1 MILARIKAHVS
12 INPLLCQPEAD
23 LQRPYLLWNMLFSSQ
38 NCRRSTDQ
46 LRSWMEGRDE
56 PATHPR
62 VNSIRVVIKGLPW
75 VITIRAED
83 PSRGVT
89 CGNVIDQISDNLTR
103 PVPKEGMPPTG
114 SSTYRTIIRSY
125 HHNRAPHVEGVPG
138 GRMGAGV
145 LRKDWLLHKTSFA
158 GLEDNGMEVERIC
171 GSRHMPCTFELVC
184 ETPDGRADAEMERNR
199 AQEVLEEEEAR
210 LRGRRSRPR
219 SGMSRPRSGMS
230 RPRSSSTRSTE
241 PISIG

>member
-1 MILARIKAHVS
+1 MLLARIKAHIS
-12 INPLLCQPEAD
+12 INPLLRQPESD
-23 LQRPYLLWNMLFSSQ
+23 LRRPYLLWNMLFSSQ

-46 LRSWMEGRDE
+46 HRSWMEGRDE

-62 VNSIRVVIKGLPW
+62 VTSIRVVIKGLPW
-75 VITIRAED
+75 VITIRAENR
-83 PSRGVT
+83 SVGVT
-89 CGNVIDQISDNLTR
+89 CGNVIDQISDNLSR
-103 PVPKEGMPPTG
+103 PVPKEGMPPAG
-114 SSTYRTIIRSY
+114 SLAYRAIIKSY
-125 HHNRAPHVEGVPG
+125 HYNRAPNDGVPG

-158 GLEDNGMEVERIC
+158 GLEDNGLEVERVC

-184 ETPDGRADAEMERNR
+184 ETPDGRADAEIERNR
-199 AQEVLEEEEAR
+199 AQEALEEEEAR

-219 SGMSRPRSGMS
+219 SGMARPTSGMS